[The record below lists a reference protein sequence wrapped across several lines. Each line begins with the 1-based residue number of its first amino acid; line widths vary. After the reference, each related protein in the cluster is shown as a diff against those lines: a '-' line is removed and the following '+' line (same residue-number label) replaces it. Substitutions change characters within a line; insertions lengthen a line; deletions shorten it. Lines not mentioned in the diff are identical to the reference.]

1 MFPGQ
6 KKSLTSSVKPA
17 QEAIDMGYQNKSR
30 PDNKAPK
37 DLLVDARMDLQ
48 DLKYWVDEGGNP
60 KDIIEAISFIRET
73 LLIYQMTVYP
83 PISEE
88 DE

>member
-1 MFPGQ
+1 
-6 KKSLTSSVKPA
+6 
-17 QEAIDMGYQNKSR
+17 MGYQNKSR
-30 PDNKAPK
+30 PDSKDPK

-48 DLKYWVDEGGNP
+48 DLKYGVDEGGNP